1 MIIVSDK
8 NIENSVY
15 FPQNIYTN
23 GTGLYTLRLVERGSN
38 KSYGF
43 ESLEDKHLVQFGFY
57 TFFLDFSDVP
67 EGEYEYTITDSNN
80 SVVGKGIIRLNQ
92 LEETNE
98 YYNEKTE
105 YVVYDRQNQD

>member
-1 MIIVSDK
+1 MIIVRDK

-23 GTGLYTLRLVERGSN
+23 SNGFYSLRIIERGSN
-38 KSYGF
+38 QSYNF
-43 ESLEDKHLVQFGFY
+43 NRLEDRHLVQFGFY

-92 LEETNE
+92 LEDSNQ
-98 YYNEKTE
+98 YYTEKTD
-105 YVVYDRQNQD
+105 YIVYDRQNQD

>member
-1 MIIVSDK
+1 MIIVRDK

-23 GTGLYTLRLVERGSN
+23 STGIYSLRIIERGSN
-38 KSYGF
+38 QSYNFTG
-43 ESLEDKHLVQFGFY
+43 LEDRHLVQFGFY
-57 TFFLDFSDVP
+57 TFFLDFSSVP

-92 LEETNE
+92 LEDRNE
-98 YYNEKTE
+98 YYTEKTD
-105 YVVYDRQNQD
+105 YIVYDKQNQD